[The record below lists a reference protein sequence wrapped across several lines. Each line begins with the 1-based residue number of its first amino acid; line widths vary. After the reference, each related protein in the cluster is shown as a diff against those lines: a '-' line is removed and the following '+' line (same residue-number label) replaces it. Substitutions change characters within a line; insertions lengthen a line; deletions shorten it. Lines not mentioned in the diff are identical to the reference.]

1 MTARGERPAATV
13 ELMYEGDA
21 ILVQSN
27 DVVVGRTPN
36 CTVRVVHPLVS
47 REHCR
52 LEPRVDG
59 LFVVDLHAVNGTWLN
74 GVRIEGRTQAR
85 AGDRIGLGREGAVLV
100 VQRVLVDGVDVS
112 RRPRE
117 EDQKTMVAG
126 DPRAEGKI
134 AHIEVALDALP
145 SLGYAD
151 EPPTRAATDQMQAPT
166 GEAAIP
172 VAAAIQTSE
181 IGHEGSITGEAA
193 VDVDVLAAVR
203 TRNRFVRGFVVGV
216 AVGLAAVALLAT
228 CAHALGAVGAGAAE
242 VAPR

>member
-13 ELMYEGDA
+13 ELMYEGEV
-21 ILVQSN
+21 ILVQSH

-59 LFVVDLHAVNGTWLN
+59 LFLVDLHAVNGTWLN

-100 VQRVLVDGVDVS
+100 VHRALVDGVDVS

-126 DPRAEGKI
+126 DPRAEGKV

-151 EPPTRAATDQMQAPT
+151 EPPTRAVDDRMHAPT

-181 IGHEGSITGEAA
+181 IGHDATITGEAA
-193 VDVDVLAAVR
+193 VDVLAAMR
-203 TRNRFVRGFVVGV
+203 ARNRFVRGFAVGV
-216 AVGLAAVALLAT
+216 AVGLAAVALLAK
-228 CAHALGAVGAGAAE
+228 CAHARGAVDAGADE